1 MPELRPF
8 RALRYDPGAG
18 DPRDLV
24 SPPYDVIPADRQ
36 RALARRHPRNVVRLD
51 LPLDEPGDPP
61 DERYRRAARD
71 LAAWRSDGTL
81 RKDRQPSVYVYE
93 QAYTVP
99 GTTEHRVQRGFFAR
113 LRVED
118 PGPASGILPH
128 ERTLSGPKEDRYRLL
143 RATGMNASPVVL
155 LFEDPDG
162 AALHVL
168 DTTCR
173 GDAQVDLV
181 DDDGVRHRLWQLPAE
196 DPELGPL
203 VQVLLRAGSAGPL
216 TIADG
221 HHRYETALRYQD
233 ERHRDR
239 ALDEPAPFDYLL
251 ALLLPTDQPL
261 TVLPTHRVV
270 RDGIAGEALLAAAA
284 ALFDVE
290 RLDSADALLAAMAAP
305 GRVAGAP
312 AGATSAWSA
321 ASAASGHGPATGG
334 PGRPTG
340 PAPAD
345 RPHRFGLWTAGVGAI
360 LRVRPA
366 AFEPLLDPD
375 ASAAVR
381 WLDVSLLE
389 VALERLLDVDRAAT
403 AGGGRLVYT
412 KDAAEAVAMVDR
424 GDGVAAF
431 LVDPTLVEDVLRV
444 AAAGEVMPQKSTYFY
459 PKQVTGLVLN
469 PHEW

>member
-8 RALRYDPGAG
+8 RALRYDAGAG

-24 SPPYDVIPADRQ
+24 SPPYDVISPAQQ

-93 QAYTVP
+93 EGYTLP
-99 GTTEHRVQRGFFAR
+99 GSSEHRAQRGFFAR
-113 LRVED
+113 LRVEEL
-118 PGPASGILPH
+118 GPASGVLPH
-128 ERTLSGPKEDRYRLL
+128 ERTLSAPKEDRYRLL
-143 RATGMNASPVVL
+143 RATGTNASPVVL
-155 LFEDPDG
+155 MFADSDG
-162 AALHVL
+162 AAMRTLEAV
-168 DTTCR
+168 CR
-173 GDAQVDLV
+173 TDAQVDLT
-181 DDDGVRHRLWQLPAE
+181 DDEGVRHRLWQLPAD
-196 DPELGPL
+196 DPVLG
-203 VQVLLRAGSAGPL
+203 QTADELLRVASTGPL

-221 HHRYETALRYQD
+221 HHRYETALRYHD

-239 ALDEPAPFDYLL
+239 AFCELAPFDYLL
-251 ALLLPTDQPL
+251 ALLLPVDQPL

-270 RDGIAGEALLAAAA
+270 RDGLAGEDLLMAAA

-290 RLDSADALLAAMAAP
+290 RLRAP
-305 GRVAGAP
+305 GALIEAF
-312 AGATSAWSA
+312 
-321 ASAASGHGPATGG
+321 GPARIGQGAGDGAGT
-334 PGRPTG
+334 PES
-340 PAPAD
+340 
-345 RPHRFGLWTAGVGAI
+345 RPHRFGLWTGGQAAI

-366 AFEPLLDPD
+366 AFEPLLDPV
-375 ASAAVR
+375 ASPALR
-381 WLDVSLLE
+381 WLDVNLLA
-389 VALERLLDVDRAAT
+389 VALERMLDVDRAAT
-403 AGGGRLVYT
+403 AGGGRIAYT
-412 KDAAEAVAMVDR
+412 KDADEALAMVDR
-424 GDGVAAF
+424 GEGVAAF
-431 LVDPTLVEDVLRV
+431 LLDPTRVEDVLSV